1 MLFSN
6 KLIKESTE
14 REKWVTLNFVRNC
27 GCCICWN
34 YYFVDDTAAIA
45 VSITFFFSLLG
56 LLCSCHLWIINFVY
70 VYVKLLTLCVYG
82 KWLAGEL
89 RWTVLSSD
97 ISSADETRNN
107 LIFCDFRPATW
118 YQLKVSA
125 TNDAGKTTAHY
136 NIATTK
142 LNGGN

>member
-1 MLFSN
+1 MYH
-6 KLIKESTE
+6 LIYLIN
-14 REKWVTLNFVRNC
+14 TL
-27 GCCICWN
+27 
-34 YYFVDDTAAIA
+34 
-45 VSITFFFSLLG
+45 
-56 LLCSCHLWIINFVY
+56 
-70 VYVKLLTLCVYG
+70 
-82 KWLAGEL
+82 GEI

-97 ISSADETRNN
+97 IANSDENRNN

-142 LNGGN
+142 LNGGNYSCLIFCY